1 MRENPTLE
9 AANWWQ
15 MERAKFLELH
25 PEQRVMFNKIED
37 QLRQNIYAAIMLLN
51 DFSFAIREVERKANE
66 PAPKGGE

>member
-25 PEQRVMFNKIED
+25 PDQRVMFNKIED
-37 QLRQNIYAAIMLLN
+37 QLQKNIYAAITLLN

-66 PAPKGGE
+66 SAPKEDA